1 MASKLS
7 EHLLRQMN
15 EAQPATIID
24 VVVEL
29 DTAPE
34 SMTKDLHSRT
44 ERIDALKKHFSQN
57 LTPVVEA
64 IQKAGGEVIESAW
77 LNSTVLARVPTD
89 SIPVLAEHHKIT
101 KLDVPHPITS
111 DKLTN

>member
-7 EHLLRQMN
+7 EDLLRQLN
-15 EAQPATIID
+15 EAKPATTID

-34 SMTKDLHSRT
+34 STTKDLRSRI

-77 LNSTVLARVPTD
+77 LNSTVLARVPTE
-89 SIPVLAEHHKIT
+89 SIPLLAKHDKIT
-101 KLDVPHPITS
+101 KLDVPHPITP
-111 DKLTN
+111 DRAN